1 MPMSRALLAT
11 SVVAFGLAVS
21 PAIAHA
27 NVECPSGWEFGPSL
41 RLLQSDDWTVTVAT
55 AGRTVGGAAAAIPP
69 NNGALWRGTGEGGSD
84 GMTVAFGVGFDNGTV
99 LHYTGVIDPT
109 TGAVTVAPRRD
120 HLESH
125 IEDAVHRRGRH
136 PACCS
141 TPGDAVRREPNAP
154 ARLARQRG
162 GQPEA
167 PTA

>member
-1 MPMSRALLAT
+1 MSRALLAT
-11 SVVAFGLAVS
+11 SMVAFGLAVS

-27 NVECPSGWEFGPSL
+27 DVECPSGWEFGPSL
-41 RLLQSDDWTVTVAT
+41 RLLQSDGWTVTVAT

-109 TGAVTVAPRRD
+109 TGAVTGERPDGITWKATSKMRCIGAADTPPVA
-120 HLESH
+120 
-125 IEDAVHRRGRH
+125 
-136 PACCS
+136 S
-141 TPGDAVRREPNAP
+141 TPGDAVAP
-154 ARLARQRG
+154 GAPGTPAAA